1 MPINVPS
8 GLPAVQ
14 TLARENVFVITEKRA
29 IHQDIRPLEILI
41 LNIMPDKIKTETQ
54 LLRLLSNTPLQVN
67 VTLLYTESH
76 DPTHTPKE
84 HILKFY
90 TTFSE
95 VKDKKFDGLIIT
107 GAPVELLEFED
118 VDYWDELKEIMIWS
132 KRNVFS
138 TIHICWAAQA
148 GLYFHY
154 GIKKY
159 PLKRKLSGVYK
170 HRTAKHSVLLR
181 GHDDVFWAP
190 HSRYT
195 EVRREDIEKV
205 DDLEILAESEEAGVY
220 IVASKNERQ
229 IFITGHPEYDRTTLK
244 EEYERDI
251 RKGLDVPIPA
261 NYFPDDDPKRK
272 PVFTWCSHAH
282 LLFSNWLNYAVYQK
296 TPYNIEEIA

>member
-8 GLPAVQ
+8 ELPAIK
-14 TLARENVFVITEKRA
+14 TLAEENVFVITEKRA

-41 LNIMPDKIKTETQ
+41 LNMMPDKIKTETQ
-54 LLRLLSNTPLQVN
+54 LLRMLSNTPLQVN

-76 DPTHTPKE
+76 NPTHTPKE

-132 KRNVFS
+132 KHNVFS

-159 PLKRKLSGVYK
+159 PLKRKLSGVYE
-170 HRTAKHSVLLR
+170 HRTTKHSTLLR
-181 GHDDVFWAP
+181 GHDDAFWAP

-195 EVRREDIEKV
+195 EVRRGEIEKV
-205 DDLEILAESEEAGVY
+205 DNLEILAESEEAGVY

-251 RKGLDVPIPA
+251 KKGLDVPIPA
-261 NYFPDDDPKRK
+261 NYFPNDDPKRK

-296 TPYNIEEIA
+296 TPFNIEEIA

>member
-8 GLPAVQ
+8 GLPAVK
-14 TLARENVFVITEKRA
+14 TLAKESVFVITEKRA

-54 LLRLLSNTPLQVN
+54 LLRMLSNTPLQVN

-76 DPTHTPKE
+76 NPTHTPKE
-84 HILKFY
+84 HILRFY

-132 KRNVFS
+132 KHNVFS

-170 HRTAKHSVLLR
+170 HCLL
-181 GHDDVFWAP
+181 
-190 HSRYT
+190 YT
-195 EVRREDIEKV
+195 
-205 DDLEILAESEEAGVY
+205 SP
-220 IVASKNERQ
+220 S
-229 IFITGHPEYDRTTLK
+229 P
-244 EEYERDI
+244 RD
-251 RKGLDVPIPA
+251 
-261 NYFPDDDPKRK
+261 
-272 PVFTWCSHAH
+272 
-282 LLFSNWLNYAVYQK
+282 
-296 TPYNIEEIA
+296 